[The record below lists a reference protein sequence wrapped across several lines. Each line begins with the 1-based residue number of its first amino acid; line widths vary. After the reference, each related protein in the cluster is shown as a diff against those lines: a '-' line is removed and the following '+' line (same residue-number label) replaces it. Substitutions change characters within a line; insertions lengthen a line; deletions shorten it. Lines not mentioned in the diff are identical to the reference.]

1 MEIVAGAIIKLTF
14 VAIFG
19 FLLYKRKI
27 IEDKVLDFLTFFVVN
42 FTLPFLA
49 FSHILENLKKSSLHL
64 IFRFLFLSFLIF
76 FIGTILGI
84 VFSFRKSH
92 NFKKEFISLISF
104 QNCGYLPLNIALY
117 LFPDVLRKEFVV
129 YIFLYILGFDII
141 MWSVGSF
148 FIFYRRGED
157 FKFKTIFTSPV
168 IATLLAVF
176 LVYTDIAKFFPL
188 SILSPIKMIGEVS
201 FVLSMIILGCWLAK
215 MSFEKFY
222 KNFFIIIEGVILKL
236 IVMPAIFLAI
246 LVYFKISSLFGF
258 FIILQAAMP
267 SAASLPVVA
276 RLRSGYSEFV
286 SGGVLVS
293 HLFSILTVSVWLS
306 LYMKISGFYF

>member
-1 MEIVAGAIIKLTF
+1 MGIVTSAIIKLAF

-19 FLLYKRKI
+19 FFLYKRKI
-27 IEDKVLDFLTFFVVN
+27 IEDKVLDFLTYFLVN
-42 FTLPFLA
+42 FTVPFLA
-49 FSHILENLKKSSLHL
+49 FSHILENLKKSYWFTVFL
-64 IFRFLFLSFLIF
+64 FLFLSLAIF

-84 VFSFRKSH
+84 IFSIRKTH

-117 LFPDVLRKEFVV
+117 LFPDALRKEFIV

-141 MWSVGSF
+141 MWSIGSF
-148 FIFYRRGED
+148 FIFYKKGED

-168 IATLLAVF
+168 IATLLAIF
-176 LVYTDIAKFFPL
+176 LVYTDIVKFFPSAVL
-188 SILSPIKMIGEVS
+188 APIKMIGEVS

-215 MSFEKFY
+215 LSFEKFY
-222 KNFFIIIEGVILKL
+222 KNFFIIAEAAILKL
-236 IVMPAIFLAI
+236 IVMPLIFLAI
-246 LVYFKISSLFGF
+246 LVHFKISSIFGF
-258 FIILQAAMP
+258 FVILQAAMP

-286 SGGVLVS
+286 SSGVFVS
-293 HLFSILTVSVWLS
+293 HVFSILTVPIWLS
-306 LYMKISGFYF
+306 LYMKILKFYF